1 MTGNGSY
8 VNLSMLPWY
17 CLQQFDKFWIWIKC
31 NDQKRKWCEIFL
43 SQEKIVK
50 SHQVNTFLAD
60 FRHLRPKW
68 VALPRVPRQ
77 DHNCNERRNP
87 FSRDKWFLSLFKE
100 VDILF
105 NLEVLVKKRKL
116 IQWAF
121 LCMQQCHLNT
131 AMNHNQN
138 PGYFFWRV
146 SLKSTLNNRLLSYFE
161 NRYQYYGLRQR

>member
-1 MTGNGSY
+1 MYFCIFYPLIEKGLTYRGGITPCPP
-8 VNLSMLPWY
+8 LP
-17 CLQQFDKFWIWIKC
+17 
-31 NDQKRKWCEIFL
+31 
-43 SQEKIVK
+43 
-50 SHQVNTFLAD
+50 TA
-60 FRHLRPKW
+60 LRR

-138 PGYFFWRV
+138 PGYFFWRLPQKAHSRIDYYHTYFGIRYPYILRLKAV
-146 SLKSTLNNRLLSYFE
+146 SVSVSVNFLFCNFA
-161 NRYQYYGLRQR
+161 QRI